1 MSGVQEGTEELAG
14 TSRDIKIFGHRL
26 KLAAKLSLVL
36 GAG

>member
-1 MSGVQEGTEELAG
+1 MSGVQEGTEGLTD
-14 TSRDIKIFGHRL
+14 TSRDIKIFVHGL